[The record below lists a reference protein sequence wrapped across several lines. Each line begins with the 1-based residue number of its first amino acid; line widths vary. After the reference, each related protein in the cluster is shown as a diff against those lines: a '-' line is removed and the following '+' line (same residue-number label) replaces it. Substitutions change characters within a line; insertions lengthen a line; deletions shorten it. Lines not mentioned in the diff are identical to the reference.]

1 MATAGYLSI
10 LTVHWWAIA
19 LRGLVGI
26 LVGIIAFAMPIP
38 TLIALVYLF
47 GAYALLDGIFNLMAA
62 WRRTS
67 GQRPWWALLL
77 SGLAGLTAAAI
88 SFVWPGITAMALV
101 YVIAAW
107 ALITG
112 GLEVA
117 AAIKLRKEIE
127 GEWLLALSGLF
138 SILLGGLLAV
148 FPDAGAIGLMW
159 YFGAYAMLFGI
170 LMVALAVRLRSRHEE
185 TGSESTRM
193 AA

>member
-1 MATAGYLSI
+1 MTMAGHLRV
-10 LTVHWWAIA
+10 LTEHWWAIA

-26 LVGIIAFAMPIP
+26 LVGIIAFALPIA

-47 GAYALLDGIFNLMAA
+47 GAYALLDGFFNLAAA

-67 GQRPWWALLL
+67 GQRPWWALLA
-77 SGLAGLTAAAI
+77 SGLAGVAAAAI

-138 SILLGGLLAV
+138 SILLGGALAV
-148 FPDAGAIGLMW
+148 FPDAGAIGLVW

-170 LMVALAVRLRSRHEE
+170 LMVALAVRLRARHEE
-185 TGSESTRM
+185 ARPESTRI